1 MTRPGSRRVVLAAV
15 VMTGLVLGGAW
26 LFAQGRDALVAE
38 GRQLFADEGC
48 LDCHT
53 AGAAGTPIAPDLRRA
68 ASRYPEA
75 TLARWLRDP
84 AAQEPTRHM
93 PDLRLTEAEASALA
107 AYLASLR

>member
-1 MTRPGSRRVVLAAV
+1 MGGLGRGSLSLIAVLLA
-15 VMTGLVLGGAW
+15 GLGLGGAW
-26 LFAQGRDALVAE
+26 LSAQSRDALVAQ
-38 GRQLFADEGC
+38 GRQVFADKGC

-53 AGAAGTPIAPDLRRA
+53 AGAAGTPIGPDLRRA

-75 TLARWLRDP
+75 ALARWLRDP

-93 PDLRLTEAEASALA
+93 PDLRLTATEASAVA